1 VIDAHLHLDQYSDI
15 EEEIKKWQEAGIA
28 AVVAVSTD
36 LRSSYRTLELKQKFP
51 DFIYAAIGFHPE
63 QPLPSSL
70 EWEEWLRLLQIER
83 PHLSAIGEVGLPYYS
98 AEAVSRFSDY
108 RDFFEQIV
116 RTAAAASLPLAIH
129 AVYDKASTAL
139 HILQKNKIKKAH
151 FHWLKAEPAIIEGIV
166 ACGYFIS
173 ITPEVCYRTR
183 DQKLLSRVPIKQLL
197 LETDGPWPFDGPFA
211 DVPTSP
217 LLLHHSLKAVASFY
231 HQDIKATANTIA
243 ANAKRLYGLLH
254 HC

>member
-1 VIDAHLHLDQYSDI
+1 MIDAHLHLDQYNDI

-98 AEAVSRFSDY
+98 AEAVLRFSDY

-151 FHWLKAEPAIIEGIV
+151 FHWLKAEPAIIERIV

-197 LETDGPWPFDGPFA
+197 LETDISFIAIIPI
-211 DVPTSP
+211 
-217 LLLHHSLKAVASFY
+217 LHLEQCVTK
-231 HQDIKATANTIA
+231 
-243 ANAKRLYGLLH
+243 
-254 HC
+254 

>member
-1 VIDAHLHLDQYSDI
+1 MIDAHLHLEQYTDI
-15 EEEIKKWQEAGIA
+15 EEHIKQWQEAGIT

-70 EWEEWLRLLQIER
+70 EWEEWLRLLQLER
-83 PHLSAIGEVGLPYYS
+83 RHLSAIGEVGLPYYS
-98 AEAVSRFSDY
+98 AEAVSSFSDY
-108 RDFFEQIV
+108 RYFFEQIV
-116 RTAAAASLPLAIH
+116 RTAASVSLPLAIH
-129 AVYDKASTAL
+129 AVYDTVQTAL
-139 HILQKNKIKKAH
+139 YILKQNKIKKAH
-151 FHWLKAEPAIIEGIV
+151 FHWLKAEPAIIEEII

-173 ITPEVCYRTR
+173 VTPEVCYRKR
-183 DQKLLSRVPIKQLL
+183 DHKLLSHVPIEQLL

-217 LLLHHSLKAVASFY
+217 LLLHHSLKEIASFY
-231 HQDIKATANTIA
+231 HQDIKMTANTIV
-243 ANAKRLYGLLH
+243 ANTKKLYGSLH
-254 HC
+254 HR

>member
-1 VIDAHLHLDQYSDI
+1 MIDAHLHLDQYSDI

-98 AEAVSRFSDY
+98 AEAVLRFSDY

-151 FHWLKAEPAIIEGIV
+151 FHWLKAEPAIIERIV

-197 LETDGPWPFDGPFA
+197 LETDISFIAIIPI
-211 DVPTSP
+211 
-217 LLLHHSLKAVASFY
+217 LHLEQCVTK
-231 HQDIKATANTIA
+231 
-243 ANAKRLYGLLH
+243 
-254 HC
+254 